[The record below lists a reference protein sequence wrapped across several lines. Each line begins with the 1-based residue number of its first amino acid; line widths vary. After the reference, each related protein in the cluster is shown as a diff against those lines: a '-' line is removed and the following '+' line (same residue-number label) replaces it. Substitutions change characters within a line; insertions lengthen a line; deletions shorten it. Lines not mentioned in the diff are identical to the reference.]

1 MNDKSKESVIV
12 DEADLVD
19 MPDEGVAPSSGTNDI
34 SINDTNGEAFDE
46 VDILRAELDRLQ
58 SELSEAQSLADENKN
73 KWLRSRAEL
82 DNYRRRAAQD
92 VERARES
99 GMDSALLTV
108 MSVYDDL
115 GRALKAADDAADPST
130 ILPGVRSVRDSL
142 ERNLDTLGLKKVGE
156 IGEAFNPDFHE
167 ALTALPTENPQQAGT
182 IADVFEIGFV
192 KGERLVRPARVV
204 VYQG

>member
-1 MNDKSKESVIV
+1 MSDNLREPVMT
-12 DEADLVD
+12 DEDGLETDLSDTTAEGPDPSADTD
-19 MPDEGVAPSSGTNDI
+19 NQDPS
-34 SINDTNGEAFDE
+34 E
-46 VDILRAELDRLQ
+46 VDILRAELGKLQ
-58 SELSEAQSLADENKN
+58 ADLSEAQSLADENKN

-115 GRALKAADDAADPST
+115 GRALKAADETADPTT
-130 ILPGVRSVRDSL
+130 ILPGIRSVRDSL
-142 ERNLDTLGLKKVGE
+142 ERSLDTLGLKKVGE
-156 IGEAFNPDFHE
+156 VGEVFNPDYHE
-167 ALTALPTENPQQAGT
+167 ALTAMPTENPQQAGT

-204 VYQG
+204 VYQS

>member
-1 MNDKSKESVIV
+1 MSDDVKETVVLSE
-12 DEADLVD
+12 DDL
-19 MPDEGVAPSSGTNDI
+19 ETLSDI
-34 SINDTNGEAFDE
+34 SEEGLDASSETNTDMGDEELGEVE
-46 VDILRAELDRLQ
+46 ILRAELTKLQ
-58 SELSEAQSLADENKN
+58 TNLSEAQSLADENKN

-130 ILPGVRSVRDSL
+130 ILPGIRSVRDSL

-156 IGEAFNPDFHE
+156 VGEVFNPDFHE
-167 ALTALPTENPQQAGT
+167 ALTAMPTENPAQAGT